1 MEFTTFINQN
11 NQLNVHVHVESFKLH
26 DLIIFMINKLTH
38 IYLQI
43 NWPELKPFIYSCMIK

>member
-26 DLIIFMINKLTH
+26 DLIIFMINKLNTY
-38 IYLQI
+38 ISP
-43 NWPELKPFIYSCMIK
+43 N